1 MYTSKHITSTGT
13 IYAME
18 DEREMGYITYEIS
31 NDVMTITHTIAHVE
45 KRGVGQFLVLAAI
58 EYAKQENLKIHPQCS
73 YARALMN
80 RDEELR
86 KMMV

>member
-31 NDVMTITHTIAHVE
+31 HDVMTITHTIAHVE
-45 KRGVGQFLVLAAI
+45 KRGVGQYLVLAAI

-73 YARALMN
+73 YARALMMRN
-80 RDEELR
+80 EEYKQL
-86 KMMV
+86 MV

>member
-80 RDEELR
+80 RNEEYKQL
-86 KMMV
+86 MV

>member
-31 NDVMTITHTIAHVE
+31 HDVMTITHTIAHVE
-45 KRGVGQFLVLAAI
+45 KRGVGQYLVLAAI

-73 YARALMN
+73 YAHALMMRN
-80 RDEELR
+80 EELR

>member
-18 DEREMGYITYEIS
+18 DEREMGYITYEIN

-58 EYAKQENLKIHPQCS
+58 EYAKQENL
-73 YARALMN
+73 
-80 RDEELR
+80 
-86 KMMV
+86 

>member
-1 MYTSKHITSTGT
+1 MYTSKHITSKGT

-18 DEREMGYITYEIS
+18 NEREMGYITYEIS

>member
-45 KRGVGQFLVLAAI
+45 KRGVGQYLVLAAI

-73 YARALMN
+73 YARALMMRN
-80 RDEELR
+80 EELR

>member
-1 MYTSKHITSTGT
+1 MYTSKHITSQGT

-31 NDVMTITHTIAHVE
+31 HDVMTITHTIAHVE
-45 KRGVGQFLVLAAI
+45 KRGVGQYLVLAAI

>member
-1 MYTSKHITSTGT
+1 MYTSKHITSKGT

-45 KRGVGQFLVLAAI
+45 KRGVGQHLVLAAI

>member
-1 MYTSKHITSTGT
+1 MFTIKHLAPQGT

-18 DEREMGYITYEIS
+18 EEREMGYITYEI
-31 NDVMTITHTIAHVE
+31 NHDVMTITHTIAHVE
-45 KRGVGQFLVLAAI
+45 KRGVGKFLVLAAI

-73 YARALMN
+73 YARALMMRN
-80 RDEELR
+80 EELR

>member
-73 YARALMN
+73 YARALMMRN
-80 RDEELR
+80 EELR

>member
-1 MYTSKHITSTGT
+1 MFTIKHLAPQGT

-18 DEREMGYITYEIS
+18 EEREMGYITYEVS
-31 NDVMTITHTIAHVE
+31 NSIMTITHTIAHVE
-45 KRGVGQFLVLAAI
+45 KRGVGQYLVLAAI

-73 YARALMN
+73 YARALMM
-80 RDEELR
+80 RDDELR

>member
-18 DEREMGYITYEIS
+18 DEREMGYITYEIT
-31 NDVMTITHTIAHVE
+31 NDVMTLTHTIAHVE

-73 YARALMN
+73 YARALMMRN
-80 RDEELR
+80 EELR

>member
-31 NDVMTITHTIAHVE
+31 HDVMTITHTIAHVE
-45 KRGVGQFLVLAAI
+45 KRGVGQYLVLAAI